1 MDSHTSFDIK
11 PRSVTLTQVIPSDV
25 DVLLLN
31 DRYTAS
37 YDIHEFLEVSLPADA
52 GEMANATY
60 EGHEVYGVLY
70 KNVIYSTSDVYLT
83 FATYDPDFT
92 QTLTISEIMNY
103 RSLDGVHIKE
113 LLSVSILAEVEEY

>member
-31 DRYTAS
+31 DKYTAS
-37 YDIHEFLEVSLPADA
+37 YGIHEFLEVSLLAPVGD
-52 GEMANATY
+52 MANVTY
-60 EGHEVYGVLY
+60 QGHKVDGVLY
-70 KNVIYSTSDVYLT
+70 RNVVYNTSDVYLT
-83 FATYDPDFT
+83 FATDDPDFI

-103 RSLDGVHIKE
+103 RSLDGVHVRE
-113 LLSVSILAEVEEY
+113 LLSVSILAEVDNY

>member
-1 MDSHTSFDIK
+1 MDSHTSFDIT

-25 DVLLLN
+25 DVLLLD

-37 YDIHEFLEVSLPADA
+37 YDIHEFLEVSLLAPAGD
-52 GEMANATY
+52 MTNVTY
-60 EGHEVYGVLY
+60 KGHEVDGVLY

-83 FATYDPDFT
+83 FATDDPDFT

-103 RSLDGVHIKE
+103 RSLDGLHVNK
-113 LLSVSILAEVEEY
+113 LLSVSILAEVDNY